1 MPHGHFHHFLLK
13 VYCIAAIIATIFD
26 IPCCNPTSMLYCTG
40 YHPYT
45 GRKRGVYLVSVISS
59 FLISVL
65 ASVAAYYICKWLDG
79 KM

>member
-1 MPHGHFHHFLLK
+1 MRGMDQAPR
-13 VYCIAAIIATIFD
+13 VYPIFILRSATSGF
-26 IPCCNPTSMLYCTG
+26 PYCNPTSMLYCTG